1 MTQYFQNVKIDI
13 PPLIGDPFDYTKDW
27 PNGRQDK
34 LYDKQ
39 FLNPELLSFFD
50 SKGIRI
56 RENFI
61 VWWWHTKVARYPHT
75 DGDWFSPEELVKRRP
90 CGLNW
95 NFSPNT
101 WVEFYSTDGATPEV
115 DFRSEYDF
123 STTWKGIT
131 TEVTRWDSPG
141 PVVFNPQ
148 VPHMI
153 KSGPGIFKRLSMTL
167 RFYETYESLIEKL
180 NVDVVSGPVL

>member
-1 MTQYFQNVKIDI
+1 MTQYFQNVNIDI

-27 PNGRQDK
+27 PKGRQDK

-39 FLNPELLSFFD
+39 FLNPALLSFFE

-101 WVEFYSTDGATPEV
+101 WVEFYSIEGATPKA

-123 STTWKGIT
+123 STTWTGIT
-131 TEVTRWDSPG
+131 KEVTRWDTSG

-153 KSGPGIFKRLSMTL
+153 KSGPGVFKRLSMTL
-167 RFYETYESLIEKL
+167 RFYETYESLISKL
-180 NVDVVSGPVL
+180 NAGVVSEPSP